1 MLRSRTRGARGLRG
15 AVPARGHPAGPGERA
30 RRGVGA
36 RAAGELACGRPRAHQ
51 PERSGRQGRRYGC
64 RTDWSEA
71 LTGISRF
78 PPSEP
83 PAELALPPAQVEEL
97 MQVLVKGLRAT
108 QLYLP
113 NNPVYQRAVDN
124 IKGAFRQVWQ
134 AADDLHF
141 DIGETELRWEETVVY
156 SQDNRGES
164 IAWTLYK
171 DGVRSLTF
179 KRGVED
185 GEIVKFLGVLQQAK
199 NLLADAPEDLL
210 TLLWAQDFQF
220 VSYTFRELVSEDA
233 VPIEAG
239 ETIPSTPPTAV
250 RQYVEEEAP
259 PKREGLVSIDDFD
272 TTLYFLDEKEVAY
285 LKGEAEREYQ
295 QDLRR
300 NVLSMLF
307 DLLELQTYATVR
319 AELIS
324 ILENFI
330 PYLLGAGDF
339 RSVAFILRE
348 THVILQRARE
358 LVPEHRQT
366 LEHLPSRLSQSDAL
380 SQLLQSLDEAA
391 VHPTE
396 EELSELFQ
404 ELRPEALSTLMV
416 WIAKLHEPYVRDLV
430 QGAAARL
437 AQSNAA
443 EVLKALASPDSAAQ
457 LEMVKLAGRL
467 KLPGAPEGMERLL
480 ASEDRGLKLAVVEAL
495 TAISSPSAMRLL
507 ERAID
512 DADRDVRIAAVR
524 FLGSRGYRNAAARI
538 ESMVTGSKL
547 RNADLTEKMTFFEA
561 FGAIV
566 GAKGIPALEK
576 MLASKGLLGRKED
589 PETRACAAMALG
601 KVRTPEARAVLER
614 AAQDKEPL
622 VRNAVT
628 RALREVGT

>member
-1 MLRSRTRGARGLRG
+1 
-15 AVPARGHPAGPGERA
+15 
-30 RRGVGA
+30 
-36 RAAGELACGRPRAHQ
+36 
-51 PERSGRQGRRYGC
+51 
-64 RTDWSEA
+64 
-71 LTGISRF
+71 
-78 PPSEP
+78 
-83 PAELALPPAQVEEL
+83 

-113 NNPVYQRAVDN
+113 NNPVYQRAVEN

-141 DIGETELRWEETVVY
+141 DIGETELRWEDTVVY

-220 VSYTFRELVSEDA
+220 VSYTFRELVSEEA

-272 TTLYFLDEKEVAY
+272 TTLYFLDEKEVEY

-358 LVPEHRQT
+358 LVPEQRQT
-366 LEHLPSRLSQSDAL
+366 LEHLPARLSQSDAL
-380 SQLLQSLDEAA
+380 SQLVQSLDEAS

-404 ELRPEALSTLMV
+404 ELRPEALATLMGWV
-416 WIAKLHEPYVRDLV
+416 PKLTNERVKELV
-430 QGAAARL
+430 HKAAERL
-437 AQSNAA
+437 ALANAA
-443 EVLKALASPDSAAQ
+443 EVLKALASEDGATQ
-457 LEMVKLAGRL
+457 LEMVRLAGRL
-467 KLPGAPEGMERLL
+467 KLAGAPEGMGPLL
-480 ASEDRGLKLAVVEAL
+480 ESEDRTLKLAVVEAL
-495 TAISSPSAMRLL
+495 TAIASPAAMRLL
-507 ERAID
+507 EQAVD
-512 DADRDVRIAAVR
+512 DGDRDVRIAGVR
-524 FLGSRGYRNAAARI
+524 FLAQRGHRNALARVEAA
-538 ESMVTGSKL
+538 VTGGKL
-547 RNADLTEKMTFFEA
+547 KNADLTEKMAFFEA
-561 FGAIV
+561 YGSLA
-566 GAKGIPALEK
+566 GAKGISVLEK
-576 MLASKGLLGRKED
+576 MLLAKGLLSKKED

-601 KVRTPEARAVLER
+601 KIRSAEARGVLEK
-614 AAQDKEPL
+614 AAQDKEAL
-622 VRNAVT
+622 VRNAVS
-628 RALREVGT
+628 RALREVGA